1 MSTIVLRA
9 TARLLTPV
17 IVVLAVFFMLRGHD
31 DPGGGFIA
39 GLILGAGV
47 VLRWL
52 AFGPEGVGVLLPVRP
67 AVLLAGGLAVA
78 VVTGLVPL
86 VFGEPFLSGT
96 VVGTRVV
103 GVEVKVA
110 TSLIFDVGVMSIV
123 LGMVGT
129 FVVALGQER

>member
-96 VVGTRVV
+96 VVGTSIV
-103 GVEVKVA
+103 GLEVKVA